1 MCLEKVT
8 TLLDQETH
16 GMKNW
21 YHFARKLDL
30 SEDECESIRM
40 KTKEYLSPTTN
51 LMTFVVQVHP
61 NLTMQE
67 FVRTLAKMQRMDVVN
82 VLKTR
87 CCGKYCIIQSLH
99 NTPVFFLKPVAYDLT
114 PLRQITLFKSKFHP

>member
-40 KTKEYLSPTTN
+40 KTKEYPSPARN
-51 LMTFVVQVHP
+51 LITLVVQVHP
-61 NLTMQE
+61 NFTVQE
-67 FVRTLAKMQRMDVVN
+67 FVRTLAKMQRMDLVKC
-82 VLKTR
+82 LE
-87 CCGKYCIIQSLH
+87 
-99 NTPVFFLKPVAYDLT
+99 D
-114 PLRQITLFKSKFHP
+114 TLLW